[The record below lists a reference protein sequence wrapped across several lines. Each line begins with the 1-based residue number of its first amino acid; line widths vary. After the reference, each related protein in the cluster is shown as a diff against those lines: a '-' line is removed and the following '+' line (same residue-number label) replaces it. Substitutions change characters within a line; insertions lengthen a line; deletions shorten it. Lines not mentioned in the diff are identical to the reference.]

1 MLNVIL
7 YFLVEKLFLI
17 VQTYRIF
24 TTSYFKFHKIL
35 YERIANEDDAVGRV
49 LGYTIIVT
57 EDYTKNTEGDAFLPG
72 WRDVQKFSV
81 WPPYQVSH
89 KFFHLCVDDL
99 VWTWI
104 RPFSK

>member
-1 MLNVIL
+1 L
-7 YFLVEKLFLI
+7 
-17 VQTYRIF
+17 
-24 TTSYFKFHKIL
+24 HK
-35 YERIANEDDAVGRV
+35 RKANEDDAVGRV

-89 KFFHLCVDDL
+89 KVFPLGQFYGSGFIEFRSRSEDSE
-99 VWTWI
+99 
-104 RPFSK
+104 PGFSCKKNI